1 MILLQTEKIARYFGA
16 EKLFDDV
23 SIEIKDNARI
33 GLVGRN
39 GAGKTT
45 ILEILS
51 GQEEADAGNIYKKKE
66 LTIGYLDQHTG
77 LDSSLTIW
85 NEMMKIAEPLL
96 NMEKEMRQIENQLSD
111 STLKNLDPN
120 MKNFLNVTI
129 AFKLLSMKKMDTVLK
144 VKFALCCMALDFMKK
159 IMIHLLKIFLEDKK
173 HDLPSPNFF

>member
-51 GQEEADAGNIYKKKE
+51 GQEEADAGNIYKKK
-66 LTIGYLDQHTG
+66 
-77 LDSSLTIW
+77 
-85 NEMMKIAEPLL
+85 N
-96 NMEKEMRQIENQLSD
+96 
-111 STLKNLDPN
+111 
-120 MKNFLNVTI
+120 
-129 AFKLLSMKKMDTVLK
+129 
-144 VKFALCCMALDFMKK
+144 
-159 IMIHLLKIFLEDKK
+159 
-173 HDLPSPNFF
+173 